1 MFSSD
6 ETIGFPYLLAC
17 VHWHQ
22 VHPHS
27 RFYFGLPSQICLS
40 SFKVEC
46 VGASM
51 QVSRIDRICVVANL
65 YIDLKTPNGNERVI
79 VTVPLNVK
87 LHL

>member
-27 RFYFGLPSQICLS
+27 RFYFGLLIQICLS